1 MEFETHVILIQNVF
15 SVLPLYF
22 TALISKASKA
32 YDWGKSN
39 KSSRFQSLFAL
50 TLLVSVLGL

>member
-1 MEFETHVILIQNVF
+1 MSNATSILLCIQLNEAKLIHFIEFETHGILIQNMF

-32 YDWGKSN
+32 YD
-39 KSSRFQSLFAL
+39 
-50 TLLVSVLGL
+50 

>member
-1 MEFETHVILIQNVF
+1 MSNATSILFCMHLNKAKLIYFMEYETHGILIQNVF

-32 YDWGKSN
+32 YD
-39 KSSRFQSLFAL
+39 
-50 TLLVSVLGL
+50 